1 MSWTNEEKR
10 ALVDDYIQA
19 YNRMDAVAL
28 LETLHPAV
36 RFEHIVDQEVVLQ
49 LEGWEAFQQQ
59 FETTNALFTVHIQ
72 QLTVQEVQADSL
84 TATVNFYGKLKPSPD
99 ASAPQE
105 LYLSGEAYY
114 AFKDRKIIHI
124 QDRQ

>member
-1 MSWTNEEKR
+1 MTWTDEQKR
-10 ALVDDYIQA
+10 ALVNDYIQA

-36 RFEHIVDQEVVLQ
+36 RFEHMVDQEVVLQ

-72 QLTVQEVQADSL
+72 QLTVQEILADSL
-84 TATVNFYGKLKPSPD
+84 SATVNFYGKLKPTAELPE
-99 ASAPQE
+99 AQE
-105 LYLSGEAYY
+105 LYLTGEAYY
-114 AFKDRKIIHI
+114 EFKDRKIIHI